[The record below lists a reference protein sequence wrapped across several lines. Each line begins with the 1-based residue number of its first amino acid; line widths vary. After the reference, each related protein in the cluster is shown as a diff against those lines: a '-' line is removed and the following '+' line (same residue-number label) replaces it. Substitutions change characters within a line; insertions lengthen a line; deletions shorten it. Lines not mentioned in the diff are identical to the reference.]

1 MEDSLNIA
9 IIGPMGVGKTT
20 TAELLVSYRNYKR
33 LSFADAVKDD
43 VVELLNHAI
52 ETKGS
57 VLGQTLPTISRG
69 TIEKYKNE
77 VFRPFL
83 QWYGT
88 DFWRKY
94 MGVEDF
100 WLRRLDEK
108 MQQNPDAQFVID
120 DCRFPNEA
128 VFLRERGFIIVKIER
143 TFTSNI
149 TELKKHASETEINN
163 ITPDVIFPLD
173 NRSNQEILVGFDT
186 INSLTR

>member
-1 MEDSLNIA
+1 
-9 IIGPMGVGKTT
+9 
-20 TAELLVSYRNYKR
+20 

-43 VVELLNHAI
+43 VVELLSYAVR
-52 ETKGS
+52 TKGND
-57 VLGQTLPTISRG
+57 LNLTLPAISRG
-69 TIEKYKNE
+69 TIEKHKNE

-100 WLRRLDEK
+100 WLLRLDEK
-108 MQQNPDAQFVID
+108 MQQNPGVQFVID

-128 VFLRERGFIIVKIER
+128 DFLRKRGFIIVKIER
-143 TFTSNI
+143 TFESNI
-149 TELKKHASETEINN
+149 TEFKKHASETEIDN
-163 ITPDVIFPLD
+163 IKPDVIFPLD